1 MEDIM
6 LRQPAVAG
14 RFYEGTPAL
23 LKKEVGAFIE
33 EDLKKEKAIGIVCPH
48 AGYVYSGS
56 VAGAVYSRIII
67 PQTVILMGP
76 NHTGIGKAVSVFPEG
91 EWTMPNGVVPVN
103 NKLAEL
109 ILEYSKTASA
119 DHHAHQYEHSLEVQI
134 PFIQYFSKDFSIVP
148 ITIMDTS
155 LKTCQ
160 SLGEGIAK
168 AVLEL
173 KKREKEKGGNGDV
186 LIVSSTDMTHYE
198 SHDSA
203 KTKDK
208 KAIDKILSLD
218 AEGLHKTVKE
228 YGISMCGFAPTV
240 SMLYA
245 SKMLGAKKA
254 KLIKYMTSGEVSG
267 DYQQVVG
274 YAGIIIQ

>member
-1 MEDIM
+1 M
-6 LRQPAVAG
+6 
-14 RFYEGTPAL
+14 
-23 LKKEVGAFIE
+23 
-33 EDLKKEKAIGIVCPH
+33 
-48 AGYVYSGS
+48 
-56 VAGAVYSRIII
+56 
-67 PQTVILMGP
+67 
-76 NHTGIGKAVSVFPEG
+76 
-91 EWTMPNGVVPVN
+91 
-103 NKLAEL
+103 
-109 ILEYSKTASA
+109 
-119 DHHAHQYEHSLEVQI
+119 
-134 PFIQYFSKDFSIVP
+134 
-148 ITIMDTS
+148 
-155 LKTCQ
+155 
-160 SLGEGIAK
+160 
-168 AVLEL
+168 
-173 KKREKEKGGNGDV
+173 

-254 KLIKYMTSGEVSG
+254 TLIKYMTSGEVSG

>member
-1 MEDIM
+1 MI
-6 LRQPAVAG
+6 RQPAVAG
-14 RFYEGTPAL
+14 KFYEDSPSL

-33 EDLKKEKAIGIVCPH
+33 EGLKKEKAIGIVSPH
-48 AGYVYSGS
+48 AGYVYSGR

-91 EWTMPNGVVPVN
+91 EWMMPNGPVPVN

-109 ILEYSKTASA
+109 ILKYSKIASA
-119 DHHAHQYEHSLEVQI
+119 DYHAHQYEHSLEVQI
-134 PFIQYFSKDFSIVP
+134 PFIQYFSKDFSIIP
-148 ITIMDTS
+148 IIIMDTS

-160 SLGEGIAK
+160 DLGEGIAK
-168 AVLEL
+168 AILEQR
-173 KKREKEKGGNGDV
+173 KGEGEKGRNGDV

-203 KTKDK
+203 KAKDK
-208 KAIDKILSLD
+208 RAIDKILSLD
-218 AEGLHKTVKE
+218 PEGLHKTIKE
-228 YGISMCGFAPTV
+228 YSISMCGFAPTV

-245 SKMLGAKKA
+245 SRMLGAKKA
-254 KLIKYMTSGEVSG
+254 SLIKYMTSGEVSG
-267 DYQQVVG
+267 DYGQVVG

>member
-1 MEDIM
+1 MI
-6 LRQPAVAG
+6 RQPAVAG
-14 RFYEGTPAL
+14 KFYEDSPSL

-33 EDLKKEKAIGIVCPH
+33 EGLKKEKAIGVVSPH
-48 AGYVYSGS
+48 AGYVYSGR

-91 EWTMPNGVVPVN
+91 EWTMPNGAVPVN

-109 ILEYSKTASA
+109 ILKYSKIASA
-119 DHHAHQYEHSLEVQI
+119 DYQAHLYEHSLEVQI

-155 LKTCQ
+155 PKTCQ
-160 SLGEGIAK
+160 NLGEGIAK
-168 AVLEL
+168 AILEQ
-173 KKREKEKGGNGDV
+173 KKEEGEKVRNGDV

-203 KTKDK
+203 KAKDK
-208 KAIDKILSLD
+208 RAIDMIISLD
-218 AEGLHKTVKE
+218 PEGLHKTIKE
-228 YGISMCGFAPTV
+228 YSISMCGFAPTV

-245 SKMLGAKKA
+245 SRKLGAKKA
-254 KLIKYMTSGEVSG
+254 SLIKYMTSGEVSG
-267 DYQQVVG
+267 DYGHVVG

>member
-1 MEDIM
+1 M

-14 RFYEGTPAL
+14 RFYEGSPAL
-23 LKKEVGAFIE
+23 LKKEVGAFVE
-33 EDLKKEKAIGIVCPH
+33 EDLKKEKAIGIVSPH
-48 AGYVYSGS
+48 AGYVYSGK

-91 EWTMPNGVVPVN
+91 EWMMPNGPVPVN
-103 NKLAEL
+103 KELAEL
-109 ILEYSKTASA
+109 ILKHSKTASA
-119 DHHAHQYEHSLEVQI
+119 DYQAHQYEHSLEVQI

-148 ITIMDTS
+148 ITIIDTA
-155 LKTCQ
+155 LKTCRD
-160 SLGEGIAK
+160 LGEGVAK
-168 AVLEL
+168 AILEQR
-173 KKREKEKGGNGDV
+173 KGKGEKGRDGDI
-186 LIVSSTDMTHYE
+186 LIISSTDMTHYE

-218 AEGLHKTVKE
+218 PEGLHKTIKE
-228 YGISMCGFAPTV
+228 YSISMCGFAPTV

-245 SKMLGAKKA
+245 SRMLGAKKA
-254 KLIKYMTSGEVSG
+254 ELIKYMTSGEVSG
-267 DYQQVVG
+267 DYGQVVG

>member
-1 MEDIM
+1 MI
-6 LRQPAVAG
+6 RQPAVAG
-14 RFYEGTPAL
+14 RFYEGSPTL
-23 LKKEVGAFIE
+23 LEKEVGAFIE
-33 EDLKKEKAIGIVCPH
+33 KGLKKEKAIGIVSPH
-48 AGYVYSGS
+48 AGYVYSGA

-67 PQTVILMGP
+67 PKTIILMGP

-91 EWTMPNGVVPVN
+91 EWTMPNGPVAVN

-109 ILEYSKTASA
+109 ILKYSKTASA
-119 DHHAHQYEHSLEVQI
+119 DYHAHQHEHSLEVQI

-160 SLGEGIAK
+160 DIGEGIAK
-168 AVLEL
+168 AV
-173 KKREKEKGGNGDV
+173 KEYIKEAEDV

-203 KTKDK
+203 KSKDK

-218 AEGLHKTVKE
+218 PEGLHKTVKE

-240 SMLYA
+240 SMLFA

-254 KLIKYMTSGEVSG
+254 SLIKYMTSGEVSG
-267 DYQQVVG
+267 DYEQVVG